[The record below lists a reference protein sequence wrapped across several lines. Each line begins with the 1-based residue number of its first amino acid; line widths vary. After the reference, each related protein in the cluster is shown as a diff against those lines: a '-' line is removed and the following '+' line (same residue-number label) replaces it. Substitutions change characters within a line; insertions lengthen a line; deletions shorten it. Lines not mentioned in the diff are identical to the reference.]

1 MPDIQETAGAP
12 EEAAPVSRSNGAA
25 TGDCPGLPTS
35 AAPCAGTAG
44 IRDTEAARAL
54 ERAGNS
60 DIRGQLGKAH
70 TTASAANSPKTTHAI
85 TSRRFGWRTNRK
97 AMNAAASRI
106 VANSK

>member
-1 MPDIQETAGAP
+1 VP
-12 EEAAPVSRSNGAA
+12 
-25 TGDCPGLPTS
+25 
-35 AAPCAGTAG
+35 
-44 IRDTEAARAL
+44 
-54 ERAGNS
+54 NS